1 MAKVE
6 LLKNHVG
13 NKKGDVIEVTKDR
26 ANYLQRVGA
35 AKEFKAKPQ
44 TKELKTKVKTKA
56 KS

>member
-6 LLKNHVG
+6 LTRDHVLG
-13 NKKGDVIEVTKDR
+13 KKGDKVEVSKDR

-35 AKEFKAKPQ
+35 AKEFKQATK

-56 KS
+56 K